1 VEARRQLWNL
11 LRSLKSG
18 NQSNSTGPLDSTV
31 QRNCRTI
38 LLTTHYMDEA
48 EYLGDRVG
56 IMAHGKMQTI
66 GSPGFLK
73 KVYGSGHRLV
83 LEKEPHQS
91 VSQREALHKL
101 ILSVIPTSSIEADG
115 TDATQ
120 TIYSLPTNMAAN
132 YSILFQQLE
141 DTLRRCFVLF
151 PR

>member
-66 GSPGFLK
+66 GSPGVNLYVFNT
-73 KVYGSGHRLV
+73 
-83 LEKEPHQS
+83 
-91 VSQREALHKL
+91 LHV
-101 ILSVIPTSSIEADG
+101 ILSFS
-115 TDATQ
+115 
-120 TIYSLPTNMAAN
+120 
-132 YSILFQQLE
+132 F
-141 DTLRRCFVLF
+141 
-151 PR
+151 